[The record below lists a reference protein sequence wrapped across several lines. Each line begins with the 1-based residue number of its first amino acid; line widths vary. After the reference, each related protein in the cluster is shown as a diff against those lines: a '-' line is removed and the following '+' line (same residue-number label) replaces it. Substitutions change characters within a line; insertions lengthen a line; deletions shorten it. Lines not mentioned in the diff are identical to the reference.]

1 MAWLYLNGEILAEE
15 DAAIS
20 VDDRGFLLGDG
31 LFETMRAY
39 GGVVFRLGAHLARL
53 QGSAEFL
60 RMNFNLAGDAVGKI
74 VAELLERNACP
85 DAYVRLTA
93 TRGPLEKGLRLDGPA
108 RPTTLIRVRP
118 FAPYPEELY
127 KRGAR
132 LILARARSNS
142 ASDLPRHKTLNYLP
156 YLLAKQE
163 AVDAGAFGAVMLN
176 EQGQVA
182 EESLSN
188 LFIVRDGR
196 LATPPVHCGLLPGIT
211 RAVVMK
217 LFGRANGIPCEEC
230 VLSPG
235 DLFGADECFLT
246 NTLMEIM
253 PVRSLDRRPIGRDVP
268 GPLTVRLHEL
278 FREAVARE
286 TGRHAD

>member
-1 MAWLYLNGEILAEE
+1 MAWLYLNGEIIEDK

-39 GGVVFRLGAHLARL
+39 GGRVFRLNAHLARL
-53 QGSAEFL
+53 RESAEFL
-60 RMNFNLAGDAVGKI
+60 RISCDLTDADVGEAI
-74 VAELLERNACP
+74 SELLERNACP
-85 DAYVRLTA
+85 DAYVRLTL
-93 TRGPLEKGLRLDGPA
+93 TRGPLEKGLRLDGSG
-108 RPTTLIRVRP
+108 RPTVLIRVRP
-118 FAPYPEELY
+118 FSPHPDELY

-132 LILARARSNS
+132 LVLSSVRRNS

-156 YLLAKQE
+156 CLLAKQG

-176 EQGQVA
+176 EYGQVA

-188 LFIVRDGR
+188 LFIVREGR

-211 RAVVMK
+211 RAVVME
-217 LFGRANGIPCEEC
+217 LAGANDVPCDER
-230 VLSPG
+230 VLSPA

-253 PVRSLDRRPIGRDVP
+253 PVRSLDRRPVGGGKP
-268 GPLTVRLHEL
+268 GPLTVRLQGL
-278 FREAVARE
+278 YRKAV
-286 TGRHAD
+286 GR